1 MTYTVSGAD
10 FNKDVAAQGTSINY
24 KENKAVKSEG
34 VAGTF
39 AGVVI
44 SGGVTAVSGN
54 TYEGLLKEADDV
66 KSQIMASAS
75 GAKLSLKALMMKLS
89 GADAVKLDE
98 DGFNLTD
105 ATQDDMVNIVE
116 RIKIELA
123 MHSDDYVNYGT
134 AVSKD
139 KIESVTGNA
148 ATAAGI
154 ESRMRGADVAVNA
167 ESVAEVESALE
178 KSSQLKPLSENTK
191 NYMTANGIEPS
202 IAGIYQ
208 AQAATASGSG
218 AEGVTTAKSANATS
232 KYAISGNTISGNAIS
247 DADFEALRPGIEKVI
262 AQAGLEVSDK
272 TLGDARAFIDA
283 QIPVTAEKL
292 GYKAQLDTIDIEGL
306 QTDADG
312 MLNKILDNMRLGGKA
327 ENTLL
332 AGSPADDIRTALDTI
347 NRAEY
352 QDVANVVSKG
362 ATFTIASLKLEL
374 DARSFSIEY
383 SAATVSAGVVKRQ
396 VSGAQAQTGDEK
408 QGQTSDSQVQTR
420 GENQGQAGDYK
431 QAADKAYD
439 MLVTTRVLMSASAS
453 IYLVKNNISIMT
465 TPVAELNAMLMEYE
479 QADGMYQEAQLAYA
493 DVLEARK
500 NLDELVRNPARV
512 SADAFG
518 KMNAAYEAVGTQIRS
533 DLGDSLKKA
542 VRESADDIIRELGLE
557 GTDEDRKAINVLAA
571 NSMEM
576 TKENVQTVKSVN
588 AMINNLVKNM
598 KPETVLNM
606 IKDGV
611 NPMNAS
617 IEELNEYLVEANDKA
632 SKDNE
637 EKFSRFLYKLDRTNG
652 ITKEQRKQ
660 FIGIYQM
667 MNIFTKDAGVAAGAL
682 VKQGAEVTMG
692 NLMTAYNSRKHYD
705 MDTVIDDNTGMAEV
719 SGAANYYSALF
730 MTNGGLVTPNTLK
743 NVDNSSGIG
752 EQSVEMFM
760 EQLHDN
766 YDAAAEEEYCEEYL
780 KVQQAAVQAGADVL
794 RQIRNADMEV
804 NSGNIQAVK
813 AFLQSG
819 QFPDIKGAKTTRDY
833 AQDSIEKIG
842 HKEKLSLMFE
852 EMKDETEEELQEVL
866 SQAGDLDTQ
875 IDINY
880 EEFLD
885 LRLKDRTIGYIK
897 NLALR
902 HDYRIPYITDSGN
915 TGMLKLTLVQ
925 DDENKGRISIN
936 MQSTLLGNVSIE
948 AKADEDNLNMF
959 VVSES
964 LNSDEGSQLLDD
976 MKEHLKEAFDYT
988 NVSIN
993 SVKAS
998 DVPYVTY
1005 EAAADSVATDKLYE
1019 IAAQIVKELAG

>member
-1 MTYTVSGAD
+1 MTYTVSGAN

-24 KENKAVKSEG
+24 KENKTVKSEG
-34 VAGTF
+34 VAGAF

-44 SGGVTAVSGN
+44 SGGVTAATDN

-105 ATQDDMVNIVE
+105 ATSDDMVNIIE
-116 RIKIELA
+116 KIKIELA

-139 KIESVTGNA
+139 KIESVTGSA
-148 ATAAGI
+148 ATAANV
-154 ESRMRGADVAVNA
+154 ESRMQGADIAVND
-167 ESVAEVESALE
+167 ESVAEVKSTLE
-178 KSSQLKPLSENTK
+178 KSGELKPLSENTK
-191 NYMTANGIEPS
+191 NYMVANDIEPS

-208 AQAATASGSG
+208 AQASTSSSISAD
-218 AEGVTTAKSANATS
+218 GVTIGR
-232 KYAISGNTISGNAIS
+232 YANAIS
-247 DADFEALRPGIEKVI
+247 DADFEALRPGIEKII
-262 AQAGLEVSDK
+262 ASAGLEVNDK
-272 TLGDARAFIDA
+272 TLADARAFIDA
-283 QIPVTAEKL
+283 QIPVTKENL
-292 GYKAQLDTIDIEGL
+292 EYKAQLDAIDIEKI
-306 QTDADG
+306 QADSDE

-327 ENTLL
+327 ENTLVI
-332 AGSPADDIRTALDTI
+332 GSPIDDIRTALDTI

-352 QDVANVVSKG
+352 ADAANVVSKG
-362 ATFTIASLKLEL
+362 ETFTIASLKLEI

-383 SAATVSAGVVKRQ
+383 SAASVSTGNSEVRN
-396 VSGAQAQTGDEK
+396 QA
-408 QGQTSDSQVQTR
+408 SDVQ
-420 GENQGQAGDYK
+420 

-439 MLVTTRVLMSASAS
+439 TLVTARVLMSANAS
-453 IYLVKNNISIMT
+453 VYLVKNNISILT
-465 TPVAELNAMLMEYE
+465 TPIDELNSMLMEYE
-479 QADGMYQEAQLAYA
+479 QADGMYEEAQIAYT

-500 NLDELVRNPARV
+500 TLNEIVRNPARV
-512 SADAFG
+512 FASMFD
-518 KMNAAYEAVGTQIRS
+518 KMNETYEAVGTQIRG

-542 VRESADDIIRELGLE
+542 VQGSADDIIKELGLE
-557 GTDEDRKAINVLAA
+557 GTDEDKEAIKVLAA
-571 NSMEM
+571 NNMDM
-576 TKENVQTVKSVN
+576 TKENVETVKSVN
-588 AMINNLVKNM
+588 AMINNLIKNM

-617 IEELNEYLVEANDKA
+617 IEEVNEYLTEANDKA

-637 EKFSRFLYKLDRTNG
+637 EKFSKFLYKLDRTNG

-667 MNIFTKDAGVAAGAL
+667 MNIFTRDAGVAAGAL
-682 VKQGAEVTMG
+682 IKQGAEVTMN

-705 MDTVIDDNTGMAEV
+705 MDAVIDENTGMAEV
-719 SGAANYYSALF
+719 SGIANYYSALF
-730 MTNGGLVTPNTLK
+730 MANGGLVTPNTLK

-752 EQSVEMFM
+752 EQSVGMFI
-760 EQLHDN
+760 EQLEDN
-766 YDAAAEEEYCEEYL
+766 YDAAAEEQYNEEYL
-780 KVQQAAVQAGADVL
+780 KEQQAAVQAGADIL
-794 RQIRNADMEV
+794 RQIRNADTEI

-813 AFLQSG
+813 AFLESG
-819 QFPDIKGAKTTRDY
+819 QFPDIRGVKTTRDY
-833 AQDSIEKIG
+833 ARDSIEKIG
-842 HKEKLSLMFE
+842 HKEKLSLMYE

-866 SQAGDLDTQ
+866 SKAGDLDTQ
-875 IDINY
+875 IDVNY
-880 EEFLD
+880 EGFLD

-902 HDYRIPYITDSGN
+902 HDYRIPYITDSGS

-925 DDENKGRISIN
+925 DDDNKGRISVN
-936 MQSTLLGNVSIE
+936 MLSSVLGKVSVE
-948 AKADEDNLNMF
+948 AKADRDSLGMYI
-959 VVSES
+959 VSDTAV
-964 LNSDEGSQLLDD
+964 SDEGSQLLDD
-976 MKEHLKEAFDYT
+976 MEETLKEEFGFK
-988 NVSIN
+988 NVTVNITKS
-993 SVKAS
+993 S

-1019 IAAQIVKELAG
+1019 IAAQIVKQLAG